1 MRWWTSR
8 HSRWQPWF
16 MSIAREL
23 GQKVLLY
30 WCVNWFVL
38 RWGCRGHYRIA
49 VVGRGLQVINFHDDS
64 STFET
69 DSGLKKQSDGV
80 IATILPHQSLTN
92 WMRKMPE
99 VDSRFQRNANW
110 RHDFVV
116 RVHFLNL
123 TTAVVALL
131 IGVDVCDLIGNA
143 DGIFCCPCLFVRPS
157 PCVFELISFTCEV
170 NQQWGNMSHIVEQAL
185 AEPATTW
192 WNEPDIYSVNSKL
205 ELLALFGG
213 RDKNL
218 ALMLLSIHL

>member
-23 GQKVLLY
+23 GQKFLLY

-69 DSGLKKQSDGV
+69 DSGLKRQSNGV

-99 VDSRFQRNANW
+99 IDSRFQRNANW

-123 TTAVVALL
+123 TTAVVASL

-143 DGIFCCPCLFVRPS
+143 DGTFCCPCLFVRPS

-170 NQQWGNMSHIVEQAL
+170 NQQWGTWITSWNRPWQNLLPLDGMSLIYIVLTQNSSFLPCLVEG
-185 AEPATTW
+185 TRTW
-192 WNEPDIYSVNSKL
+192 
-205 ELLALFGG
+205 
-213 RDKNL
+213 
-218 ALMLLSIHL
+218 H